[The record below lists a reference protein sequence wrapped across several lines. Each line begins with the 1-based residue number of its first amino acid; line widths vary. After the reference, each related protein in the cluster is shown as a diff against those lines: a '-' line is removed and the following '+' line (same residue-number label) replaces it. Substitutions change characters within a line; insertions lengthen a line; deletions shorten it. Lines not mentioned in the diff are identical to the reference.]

1 LTEEAFYGSRQEAR
15 DAGAKFYCTG
25 EPCKRGHATKR
36 RTSTAVCV
44 ECATA
49 YLKSYI
55 SANREHVAAL
65 ARENYAKNRSQ
76 RNATRRAWNAR
87 NKDKRNAAQRRWNEK
102 NPDKVAAARRRYHAK
117 NPSLAKEWAKAW
129 KTRNPSKA
137 AAMFANNQ
145 AKRRARKAT
154 CEPISAAQI
163 AAHKKRYGK
172 HCAICRDKGKTTLDH
187 IIPLSAGGAHRLSN
201 IQWLCFS
208 CNSSKGAR
216 SMEDF
221 ARAKGLLI

>member
-163 AAHKKRYGK
+163 AAHMVNTAPLAATTATRLLTTSY
-172 HCAICRDKGKTTLDH
+172 HCQQAERTVSRIFNGFVSPAIHPRAL
-187 IIPLSAGGAHRLSN
+187 A
-201 IQWLCFS
+201 QWKIL
-208 CNSSKGAR
+208 
-216 SMEDF
+216 
-221 ARAKGLLI
+221 RALKVS